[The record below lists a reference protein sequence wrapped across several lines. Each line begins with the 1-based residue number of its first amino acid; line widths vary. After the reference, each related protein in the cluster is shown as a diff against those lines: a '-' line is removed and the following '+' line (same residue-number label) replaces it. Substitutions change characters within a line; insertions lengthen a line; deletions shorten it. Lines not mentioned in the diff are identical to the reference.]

1 MFWKTLDLL
10 GILLLVSAVGALS
23 GCQTTTTEKGGSYM
37 LTDSKSSSILDSR
50 LKKLKEGVK
59 KYPLVADYH
68 YKIAGV
74 HYEKAEYNESA
85 AALERAIGIAPDNA
99 KYHYQLARVFLT
111 VANVAE
117 AEEHFRAAVRLSPPS
132 RYTGPHAALGW
143 TLAKK
148 KDWSGALEQFRK
160 CTEID
165 PENPVFYYYIG
176 ACHDAKD
183 EQDPTIHHL
192 REYLARGGKQ
202 YREKALMVLRSRGVR
217 VDDLPAEGKVPAIS
231 EDLFG
236 PEHEGDASV
245 PGVTAPENAPDTAKG

>member
-1 MFWKTLDLL
+1 MFWKTLDLF
-10 GILLLVSAVGALS
+10 GILLLVAVVALS
-23 GCQTTTTEKGGSYM
+23 GCETTTREMGANHTI
-37 LTDSKSSSILDSR
+37 TDSKSSSILDSR
-50 LKKLKEGVK
+50 LKKLKAEAK

-74 HYEKAEYNESA
+74 HYEKEEYNESA
-85 AALERAIGIAPDNA
+85 AALEEAIDIAPDNA

-165 PENPVFYYYIG
+165 PENPVFYYYLG

-183 EQDPTIHHL
+183 EQDPAIHHL

-202 YREKALMVLRSRGVR
+202 YREKALMVLKARGVR
-217 VDDLPAEGKVPAIS
+217 VDQLPAEGKVPARS

-245 PGVTAPENAPDTAKG
+245 PGVTAPETAPNTAKG